1 MQGFEVMLKS
11 GKSVRVD
18 DVDAYQ
24 PEGPMTTFF
33 TVGSSRQVIDSWAT
47 RVASYRTADIVAI
60 QRCSQPVPRSL
71 VAIDVVELPELARY
85 DTERDHNERYNEHYA
100 LA

>member
-1 MQGFEVMLKS
+1 MQGFEVVLKS
-11 GKSVRVD
+11 GQSVRVD
-18 DVDAYQ
+18 NVDAYQ

-60 QRCSQPVPRSL
+60 QRVAPPSRSL
-71 VAIDVVELPELARY
+71 MTIDVREVGDRRSMTQSLAV
-85 DTERDHNERYNEHYA
+85 A
-100 LA
+100 G